1 MSLPDTPGSEVAA
14 QRPPLT
20 RREAIRAERAAQA
33 RGLAPEPS
41 APAGP
46 LDAADS
52 VEQAEPPTEVE
63 PAAPVDVTEQEARA
77 SQESPVAQAQS
88 LSDSSDSREPTPA
101 AEVTSPAQELPD
113 AAEPDSVPAPLPAR
127 PSYTAAAEQ
136 AAAESHP
143 EPQPVPRAATQASN
157 AASASDDA
165 KPRPRGA
172 RRVLRWVLTGITLV
186 VLCVVVLVGAA
197 AIVVPAVAGGTPL
210 TVQTSSME
218 PNYPPGT
225 LVVIRDVDPAQ
236 IKPGDVITY
245 QLKSG
250 EGALV
255 THRVTQQQRLASG
268 ELIFITKGDNNPSA
282 DPESVKPVQIRGK
295 LWYAVPYVGW
305 VAAAM
310 SGDLKAVVIPV
321 LIGAL
326 IAYALYM
333 YVSSARDKRRK
344 RRQSDE
350 LAAAQLLALQ
360 EGRLPG
366 PEASPTSTPAGG
378 AR

>member
-1 MSLPDTPGSEVAA
+1 MSLPDTPGSEVVA

-41 APAGP
+41 ASAEPVDDAEPAVQ
-46 LDAADS
+46 L
-52 VEQAEPPTEVE
+52 EPPTEVDPTA
-63 PAAPVDVTEQEARA
+63 PAEV
-77 SQESPVAQAQS
+77 
-88 LSDSSDSREPTPA
+88 TPA
-101 AEVTSPAQELPD
+101 AEAAPVAQELPD
-113 AAEPDSVPAPLPAR
+113 AAEPESVPAPLPAR

-136 AAAESHP
+136 VTAETRPESHP
-143 EPQPVPRAATQASN
+143 EPQPVPSVTTQASS
-157 AASASDDA
+157 AASASNDATSA

-295 LWYAVPYVGW
+295 LWYAVPFVGW

-310 SGDLKAVVIPV
+310 SGDLKAIVIPV

-350 LAAAQLLALQ
+350 LAAAQLQALQ
-360 EGRLPG
+360 EGCLPD
-366 PEASPTSTPAGG
+366 PETSPTSTPAGG